1 MPLAK
6 RWHDLDR
13 DVLGEV
19 PDRYGVVEFGD
30 ESGTVLS
37 VETGPLRDVLK
48 EALGYGRGDAT
59 RVRWKPTATRERA
72 SELAADHRARLD
84 G

>member
-6 RWHDLDR
+6 RWRDLDR
-13 DVLGEV
+13 DVVGSV

-30 ESGTVLS
+30 DDGTVLF

-48 EALGYGRGDAT
+48 EALGYGRADAT
-59 RVRWKPTATRERA
+59 RVRWEATATRERA
-72 SELAADHRARLD
+72 AELADEHRSRVE
-84 G
+84 

>member
-6 RWHDLDR
+6 RWRELDR
-13 DVLGEV
+13 DAVGSA

-30 ESGTVLS
+30 DEGAVLS

-48 EALGYGRGDAT
+48 DALGYRDDAT
-59 RVRWKPTATRERA
+59 RVRWESTATRERA
-72 SELAADHRARLD
+72 AELAAEHRSRLE
-84 G
+84 